1 MGHNRDLTLLTGIL
15 YIPDSGLGQETAR
28 SEFFISVSAPSVK
41 GRKSTPRKG
50 ICPLFILRT
59 LILTPIRALSPLQQ
73 AVFGSYEFL
82 ISHHWR
88 RIDSRL
94 QTSFVLSILSTRVEG
109 N

>member
-1 MGHNRDLTLLTGIL
+1 
-15 YIPDSGLGQETAR
+15 
-28 SEFFISVSAPSVK
+28 
-41 GRKSTPRKG
+41 
-50 ICPLFILRT
+50 